1 MEAQVQ
7 SSSHHNTV
15 KKPECLAEQS
25 LLSDMLVYCNL
36 NAIPAAS
43 VLHILLKAG
52 YVFTNHMS
60 IILDKKFDS
69 SNFQNYFA
77 QHILPYVMFL
87 RNTQDWVSE
96 RLVLFEH
103 METYFHEGIKE
114 KKIREP
120 SFLQS
125 AIDYSKSYYDAN
137 SSIQVKKEITME

>member
-1 MEAQVQ
+1 
-7 SSSHHNTV
+7 
-15 KKPECLAEQS
+15 
-25 LLSDMLVYCNL
+25 
-36 NAIPAAS
+36 
-43 VLHILLKAG
+43 
-52 YVFTNHMS
+52 MS

-77 QHILPYVMFL
+77 QHILPYGMIL

-96 RLVLFEH
+96 RRALFEH

-125 AIDYSKSYYDAN
+125 AIDYSKSYFDAN